1 MKVILLAAL
10 PGVGEKFTVK
20 DVKGGYARNYLFP
33 RKLAIPATPEAL
45 RDLERRREAWRKREE
60 KITKHL
66 QDIARALEGKE
77 FVFPVRVNAAGKV
90 FGSVTKE
97 MILRAVRD
105 THLFTKERVDI
116 NISHPLKEVGTHELE
131 VVFKKGIT
139 ARVRVVLQPQ
149 P

>member
-1 MKVILLAAL
+1 MKVILLAAV
-10 PGVGEKFTVK
+10 PGVGEKFAVK

-33 RKLAIPATPEAL
+33 KKLAIPATPAAL
-45 RDLERRREAWRKREE
+45 RDLAQKRAAWRKREE
-60 KITKHL
+60 ELAKHL
-66 QDIARALEGKE
+66 RDIARALEGRE

-97 MILRAVRD
+97 MILRAMRD
-105 THLFTKERVDI
+105 ARLFTKERVDI
-116 NISHPLKEVGTHELE
+116 NIPHPLKEVGTHTVE
-131 VVFKKGIT
+131 VILKKGIT